1 MLGARGAKVEPSRA
15 GLPKVTRVTL
25 RAALI
30 ACLVLLVGLLV
41 PRAEAAVVG
50 EPTVVAGGL
59 EVPWEVLLLPDGRT
73 LVTERPGRV
82 RVIEANDVL
91 RPEPAYSDP
100 AAVKFLGMALH
111 PNFAS
116 NRFVYLYVTYA
127 QSQNPN
133 ASRVIRFV
141 LDQNANLT
149 SPETVFQG
157 GIKSDGNHDG
167 GRIAFGPDGKLYVT
181 TGDVHDPAL
190 PQDLDSLNGKILR
203 LEAPG
208 GPGDGAAPADNPFNA
223 AGESR
228 LRRFVWSYGHRHPQ
242 GIDWDVCGR
251 MWETEHGPS
260 GEAYTGSI
268 PNRGSRDEIN
278 RIDRGANY
286 GWPVIVG
293 DEARAGM
300 RSPVVSSGD
309 STTWAP
315 GGLAFGPDGRL
326 YSPLLAGQRLL
337 DFGIVGDFT
346 TDRRELFGGAGGPGR
361 LRDATAGRGF
371 LWLTTSNS
379 TTAADERVLRVP
391 FDGAGPSPA
400 ALAACSTLPGG
411 SGGADSNADVQT
423 PVRISL
429 KDALLR
435 WSRRLRGVGLRGLAR
450 RGSLTLSRYGLPARA
465 LTIRLERRRRG
476 RRPLV
481 VAVARGNAAT
491 VVKLRLTKA
500 GRETLRRRPQGLRLV
515 LRATLRKAGGASSRR
530 SRVVV
535 VRAGRG

>member
-1 MLGARGAKVEPSRA
+1 M
-15 GLPKVTRVTL
+15 
-25 RAALI
+25 
-30 ACLVLLVGLLV
+30 VGD
-41 PRAEAAVVG
+41 
-50 EPTVVAGGL
+50 PTVVAGGL
-59 EVPWEVLLLPDGRT
+59 QVPWEVVLLPDGRT

-82 RVIEANDVL
+82 RVIEADGDL
-91 RPEPAYSDP
+91 RPAPAHSDA

-141 LDQNANLT
+141 LDESANFT
-149 SPETVFQG
+149 SPETVFQA

-223 AGESR
+223 AGELR

-278 RIDRGANY
+278 RIDKGANY
-286 GWPVIVG
+286 GWPLIVG
-293 DEARAGM
+293 DETRQGM
-300 RSPVVSSGD
+300 RSPVISSGD

-315 GGLAFGPDGRL
+315 GGLTFGPDGRL
-326 YSPLLAGQRLL
+326 YAPSWPARGCSTSAPLAIPSP
-337 DFGIVGDFT
+337 
-346 TDRRELFGGAGGPGR
+346 
-361 LRDATAGRGF
+361 
-371 LWLTTSNS
+371 
-379 TTAADERVLRVP
+379 TAASSS
-391 FDGAGPSPA
+391 AAPA
-400 ALAACSTLPGG
+400 DPDACAMPRRAAAFCG
-411 SGGADSNADVQT
+411 
-423 PVRISL
+423 
-429 KDALLR
+429 
-435 WSRRLRGVGLRGLAR
+435 
-450 RGSLTLSRYGLPARA
+450 
-465 LTIRLERRRRG
+465 
-476 RRPLV
+476 
-481 VAVARGNAAT
+481 
-491 VVKLRLTKA
+491 
-500 GRETLRRRPQGLRLV
+500 
-515 LRATLRKAGGASSRR
+515 
-530 SRVVV
+530 
-535 VRAGRG
+535 